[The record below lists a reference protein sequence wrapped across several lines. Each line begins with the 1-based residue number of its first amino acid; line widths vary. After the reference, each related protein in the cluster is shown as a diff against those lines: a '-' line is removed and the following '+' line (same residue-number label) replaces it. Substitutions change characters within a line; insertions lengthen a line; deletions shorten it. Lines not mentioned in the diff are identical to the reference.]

1 MLRRTIGPSLSLNT
15 LNDFENTLKTYN
27 SRFMDT
33 LKKVTKETNGIVDMN
48 DWFNRFSFD
57 VISIMNDLMGNRL
70 QERLLLGR
78 ILGR

>member
-1 MLRRTIGPSLSLNT
+1 MANIT
-15 LNDFENTLKTYN
+15 
-27 SRFMDT
+27 RFNPFGDLT
-33 LKKVTKETNGIVDMN
+33 RFDPFPDMN